1 MASHTSLLIN
11 KQFLINQSRSVLFN
25 NRYSRLRLCDC
36 EIIFLL
42 GRQQTRNSVLFQRIT
57 TQDPMDEN
65 NPFFRAGGGPMKPV
79 AKLVIKKLREY
90 KKSCSE
96 LDNDDEESGYLDFA
110 LPHHAG
116 Q

>member
-1 MASHTSLLIN
+1 
-11 KQFLINQSRSVLFN
+11 
-25 NRYSRLRLCDC
+25 
-36 EIIFLL
+36 
-42 GRQQTRNSVLFQRIT
+42 
-57 TQDPMDEN
+57 MDEN

-96 LDNDDEESGYLDFA
+96 LDNDKEESGYLDFA